1 MIHVG
6 DLVQSHATGKIGVV
20 TRLDPIYV
28 NYCYV
33 QFHDN
38 IYTLHTSN
46 LKPLEKK

>member
-1 MIHVG
+1 MNIG
-6 DLVQSHATGKIGVV
+6 DLVQSKESGKVGVV
-20 TRLDPIYV
+20 IKLDTQYV

-33 QFHDN
+33 QFCDK

>member
-1 MIHVG
+1 MIDIG
-6 DLVQSHATGKIGVV
+6 DLVQSKTSGKIGVV

-28 NYCYV
+28 NYCRV